1 MSDTDSP
8 SSETPE
14 WVGKPES
21 TGAPS
26 RTRKKTSE
34 ESGSGGDDEEVPVRK
49 HAKRKALSKEPK
61 KPKPTVVRLLQQNGE
76 ERSPSTNPC
85 SYLLQRARLEQANW
99 RVAEEGPNP

>member
-49 HAKRKALSKEPK
+49 HAKRKAPSKEPK

-76 ERSPSTNPC
+76 VSSHKP
-85 SYLLQRARLEQANW
+85 LLISFTTCPLRTSKLESC
-99 RVAEEGPNP
+99 